1 MSVLDIF
8 YIILLLSASFLC
20 IALIIYLN
28 RITQSFKEI
37 ENDIRDISLQIKPLI
52 ASATNLSEKLNQISQ
67 EAKVQLN
74 IVKDIVSEVKNRV
87 DKILEFEEKFRKG
100 FEVPLNDITKNLSAV
115 VNGVKV
121 FWSTYRKH

>member
-67 EAKVQLN
+67 EAKAQLN

>member
-28 RITQSFKEI
+28 RITQSVKEI

>member
-28 RITQSFKEI
+28 RITQSVKEI
-37 ENDIRDISLQIKPLI
+37 ETDLRDISLQVKPLI

-67 EAKVQLN
+67 DAKGQLN
-74 IVKDIVSEVKNRV
+74 IAKDIISEIKNRI
-87 DKILEFEEKFRKG
+87 DRILEFEEKFRKG
-100 FEVPLNDITKNLSAV
+100 FEVPLNDVIKNLSAI
-115 VNGVKV
+115 VNGVKT
-121 FWSTYRKH
+121 FWNTYRKH